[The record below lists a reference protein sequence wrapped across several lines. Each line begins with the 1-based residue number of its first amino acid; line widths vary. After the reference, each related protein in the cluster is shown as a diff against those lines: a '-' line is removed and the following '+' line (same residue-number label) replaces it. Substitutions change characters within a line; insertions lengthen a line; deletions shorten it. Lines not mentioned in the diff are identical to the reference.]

1 MVELEKNVGRYDRAA
16 RGILGIVALVVG
28 LAGLMQ
34 VAGVG
39 AALGTY
45 VSVVVALVGVILLF
59 TVATGSC
66 AAYTLLGV
74 DTCDVAE

>member
-1 MVELEKNVGRYDRAA
+1 MVELKKNVGKYDRTA
-16 RGILGIVALVVG
+16 RGVLGIVALAVG
-28 LAGLMQ
+28 VAGLMQ

-45 VSVVVALVGVILLF
+45 ASVVVALVGVILLF

-74 DTCDVAE
+74 DTCEVGE